1 GKGKRAAPAK
11 VRTPP
16 SSIDEVESEDEDP
29 GEATSTR
36 KGKRKS
42 VAPVAAHAPPAKKA
56 RATPAKKT
64 QPAASAKKTVPAGPA
79 KTTRAA
85 AAATTRKM
93 LEVAA
98 KPARRKSQS
107 NTAQS
112 ASKEAEPEARALL
125 VQFKGKYRCR
135 GCSRKDGSTDEV
147 PLCQVYGKSSRCKQ
161 CNAGHRDC
169 EISEIIYVK
178 VFVIVNQKTRDGVYE
193 LYDGSGAF
201 YDALQAAGLTG
212 LKVHV
217 TQAQAIERLTKEV
230 DSLKKSLK
238 AVLSTTKGSEAESA
252 VEDEEEDDVN
262 EEEDEANADAEG
274 ELDEEEA

>member
-1 GKGKRAAPAK
+1 MADSEPSAGKEIARSAAADSEDDNEDHVEEPDANVDQLASDDEEPVPATTTRKGKGKRAAPAK

-85 AAATTRKM
+85 AAAAARKM

-125 VQFKGKYRCR
+125 VQVRASSVPRFPADDLQFKGKYRCR

-169 EISEIIYVK
+169 EISVS
-178 VFVIVNQKTRDGVYE
+178 
-193 LYDGSGAF
+193 LAF
-201 YDALQAAGLTG
+201 FCIWRALTFA
-212 LKVHV
+212 
-217 TQAQAIERLTKEV
+217 
-230 DSLKKSLK
+230 
-238 AVLSTTKGSEAESA
+238 
-252 VEDEEEDDVN
+252 
-262 EEEDEANADAEG
+262 
-274 ELDEEEA
+274 